1 MVLDEFSGGSRA
13 PRVRDQLQAMS
24 MLGPRQKV
32 QQCKRVRSAGY
43 GYQAL
48 PWGQVE
54 ACEML
59 TKSIVQRHA

>member
-1 MVLDEFSGGSRA
+1 
-13 PRVRDQLQAMS
+13 